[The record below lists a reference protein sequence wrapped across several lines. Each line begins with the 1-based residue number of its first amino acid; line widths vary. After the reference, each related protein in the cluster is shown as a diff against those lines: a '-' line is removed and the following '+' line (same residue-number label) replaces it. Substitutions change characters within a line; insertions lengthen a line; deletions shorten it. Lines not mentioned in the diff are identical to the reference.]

1 MTKIINPIY
10 RVAWNVFI
18 TIITIVIGL
27 AYPANLIFGFLS
39 KSHLL
44 LIELYLTIIYA
55 LDIFIWAFL
64 NRLWHRERFLDSVK
78 HLSEQSGFNFI
89 LDIISALPLYLLFN
103 FKLLLLLRL
112 FKLIKVAEMMQHLRQ
127 WAIRYTSH
135 LTIVFFI
142 FWLGLIAHW
151 YSCGWLFLRG
161 KEITNDNWS
170 NYINSLYWC
179 ITTLT
184 TVGYGDIIAKTN
196 TQKLYSILVEISGVV
211 VYGYLIGNVVNI
223 LSKKDPAK
231 QQFNLNLEKLSSLT
245 NFRKIPPELQNKI
258 RDYYLYVWKKRLG
271 FDEEDFLKGLPA
283 GLQREVSLQ
292 LKKDLVE
299 KFPLF
304 QSMDKNFQFE
314 IALRLKPVVAV
325 PGEIIFKEG
334 DSGNEMFFVV
344 KGELSILKE
353 GNDLLNILRDGDFFG
368 EIALFKN
375 IPRTAT
381 IRSETYCDLYSLDKE
396 NFDFVVKKY
405 PDFASKMDVQTNL
418 RNELFNFIENNL
430 PDNPSDSDKK

>member
-1 MTKIINPIY
+1 MTNSINPIY
-10 RVAWNVFI
+10 RILWNIII
-18 TIITIVIGL
+18 TIISIAVGL
-27 AYPANLIFGFLS
+27 FYPADLIFGFLS
-39 KSHLL
+39 KAQLL
-44 LIELYLTIIYA
+44 SIELYLTVVYA
-55 LDIFIWAFL
+55 LDIFIWDFL
-64 NRLWHRERFLDSVK
+64 NKAWHRERFLDSVK
-78 HLSEQSGFNFI
+78 HLTEQSKINFA
-89 LDIISALPLYLLFN
+89 LDIISTLPLYLIFN

-112 FKLIKVAEMMQHLRQ
+112 LKLVKVAEMMRHLRQ
-127 WAIRYTSH
+127 WAIRYTSQ
-135 LTIVFFI
+135 LTIAFFI
-142 FWLGLIAHW
+142 FWLGIIAHW
-151 YSCGWLFLRG
+151 YSCGWLLLRG
-161 KEITNDNWS
+161 KEIPNDNWS
-170 NYINSLYWC
+170 NYINALYWC

-184 TVGYGDIIAKTN
+184 TVGYGDIIAETN
-196 TQKLYSILVEISGVV
+196 AQKLYSIIVEISGIV

-231 QQFNLNLEKLSSLT
+231 QQFNLNLEKLSALT
-245 NFRKIPPELQNKI
+245 NFKKIPPELQNKI

-271 FDEEDFLKGLPA
+271 FEEVDFLKGLPA

-304 QSMDKNFQFE
+304 QSIDKNFQFE
-314 IALRLKPVVAV
+314 LALLLQPVIAI

-344 KGELSILKE
+344 KGELSVLRE

-381 IRSETYCDLYSLDKE
+381 IRSETYCDLYSLDKK

-405 PDFASKMDVQTNL
+405 PEFASQMDIQTHF
-418 RNELFNFIENNL
+418 RNELFDFIEKNV
-430 PDNPSDSDKK
+430 PDGTPNEDCK